1 MITAHLLSEIGA
13 WLAALV
19 TAWLMYRWCFR
30 ERIDAL
36 TPQLGAGYFVALSL
50 GGLIGAFAF
59 GTLNAQLSGESG
71 VGRSILGGLVTAI
84 LFIEVYK
91 WQRGVRG
98 STGAVLAVPF
108 ALAIALGRLGCY
120 QAGLEDFTYG
130 TPTGGNWGVDFGDG
144 ILRHPVQLYE
154 TAAMGVTALGL
165 ILALQ
170 WRSQWVIDNGFYL
183 AMGAYATQRF
193 AWEFFK
199 PYAPVLGPLNVFH
212 LLCLLLFA
220 YSAVMVYLGSRE
232 RT

>member
-1 MITAHLLSEIGA
+1 MITAHLLSEVGA
-13 WLAALV
+13 WLAALL
-19 TAWLMYRWCFR
+19 TAWLMYRWRFR
-30 ERIDAL
+30 ERIEGL

-50 GGLIGAFAF
+50 GGLLGAFAF
-59 GTLNAQLSGESG
+59 GTLNAQLSGASG

-120 QAGLEDFTYG
+120 QAGLDDFTYG